1 MFWYLAS
8 SSMIMPKER
17 FGRRSIGQR
26 KVKWSLGASS
36 CSRWSTS
43 EVWDKRSCGAR
54 RPRLLLG
61 CPPVTGMRGWGSGSI
76 LLPITLQV
84 LPIAWLIETTRQF
97 LHPQLPWRIAPSQYL
112 SPENH
117 RRAGNQATPQINHS

>member
-1 MFWYLAS
+1 
-8 SSMIMPKER
+8 
-17 FGRRSIGQR
+17 
-26 KVKWSLGASS
+26 
-36 CSRWSTS
+36 
-43 EVWDKRSCGAR
+43 
-54 RPRLLLG
+54 
-61 CPPVTGMRGWGSGSI
+61 MRGWGSGSI